1 MVASQ
6 SETTTPTESIEIP
19 IDSIKINRRM
29 RRTDEARIQD
39 LAESIKNIGLLHSIS
54 VALKDDTYILLS
66 GLHRIESFKLLA
78 RTTIPA
84 TVRQSNE
91 HIDQLIEVE
100 ENLVRSELNAI
111 QTAEHIIKRE
121 QLLIDLGKKAIVGNN
136 QYTEDKITNEDL
148 ARQMGYTKR
157 TYQYKRSVA
166 NLNPEVK
173 DLLAETKFADNLM
186 DMVKL
191 QKEPDHIQLEI
202 ANLLLCGQAR
212 TFRRAFVMGFN

>member
-1 MVASQ
+1 MLKSKSSTTDTGGEYRTITDEQTYGKSAEVVKTFHHLLLDSIT
-6 SETTTPTESIEIP
+6 SEEQTINRKRMRIEIP

-66 GLHRIESFKLLA
+66 GLHRIESFKLLG

-84 TVRQSNE
+84 TVRESNE
-91 HIDQLIEVE
+91 HINQLIEVE

-148 ARQMGYTKR
+148 ARQMGYTKENLSI
-157 TYQYKRSVA
+157 QKISCQSESRS
-166 NLNPEVK
+166 
-173 DLLAETKFADNLM
+173 
-186 DMVKL
+186 
-191 QKEPDHIQLEI
+191 
-202 ANLLLCGQAR
+202 
-212 TFRRAFVMGFN
+212 